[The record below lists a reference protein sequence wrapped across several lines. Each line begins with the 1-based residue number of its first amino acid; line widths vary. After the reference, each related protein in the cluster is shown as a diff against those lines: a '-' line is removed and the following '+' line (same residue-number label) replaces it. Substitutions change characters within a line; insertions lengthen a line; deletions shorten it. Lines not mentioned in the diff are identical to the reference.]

1 MLWRT
6 VRTGDC
12 EYPAANKGFTLI
24 EALIAS
30 VLVGV
35 GIVALLVAAKSGTQ
49 VNMAGRNITQAT
61 YLSQEI
67 REWTLKL
74 PFSDP
79 DAGDAGNPPG
89 PDGSDPQEFV
99 DDLDDL
105 LDVTYSPPRD
115 ASGQAIPD
123 ADGWSQHI
131 SLQWKDPDSL
141 GTTVTVG
148 SSDVIRVVITIARDG
163 HDVLSTGWL
172 VTRRPSE

>member
-1 MLWRT
+1 MLRRT

-30 VLVGV
+30 ALVGI
-35 GIVALLVAAKSGTQ
+35 GIVALLVATKSGTQ

-67 REWTLKL
+67 RERTLKL

-89 PDGSDPQEFV
+89 PDESDPQDI

-115 ASGQAIPD
+115 ASGQVISD

-131 SLQWKDPDSL
+131 SLEWKDPDSL

-172 VTRRPSE
+172 VTRRSSE